1 MFIALEHVA
10 QSFVFRTDT
19 IYFFEFCEKNLLFLS
34 VIAIIRS
41 FLVEG
46 VVKILQNFTGITVRG
61 DHSVE
66 KSPHKKLILPFE
78 ARNIAIWSRFQA
90 YMCIRRSQNERGYI
104 WVIGLLVSLLKNK
117 R

>member
-1 MFIALEHVA
+1 MQHNHL
-10 QSFVFRTDT
+10 
-19 IYFFEFCEKNLLFLS
+19 YFKQILYTFLNFARKTCYFCQLVRLSDPFLG
-34 VIAIIRS
+34 
-41 FLVEG
+41 EG
-46 VVKILQNFTGITVRG
+46 VVEILQNFTGITVRG

-90 YMCIRRSQNERGYI
+90 YMCIRRSQNEYGYI
-104 WVIGLLVSLLKNK
+104 LVIGLLVSLLKNK